1 MSTICPKVQ
10 SKIHQMPSMP
20 PESLFTIVPIS
31 GACGLHGTIAPYR
44 IRNFIR
50 PPNFQTFQFLI
61 QRSSRFDGGI
71 HRQTLLVVFVQFN
84 GLFQMN
90 PDGDQDNRVGAGSSD
105 MNVSTGRGPTWGENK
120 GEKWGNN
127 GGIMGEKWGE
137 KWGKKWGKKWGNN
150 GWEKRN
156 IKNGEIISDMHH
168 TQSNKRT
175 HSKSTHSKAHFQQA
189 HIRPPFFNTHLPAI
203 PHHSHHLPKRHF

>member
-1 MSTICPKVQ
+1 
-10 SKIHQMPSMP
+10 MPSTGII
-20 PESLFTIVPIS
+20 FTIVPIS

-90 PDGDQDNRVGAGSSD
+90 PDGIQDNCVGAGSSD
-105 MNVSTGRGPTWGENK
+105 MNVSTGRGPTWGEKQQEKQQEK
-120 GEKWGNN
+120 GKAE
-127 GGIMGEKWGE
+127 GGTADHG
-137 KWGKKWGKKWGNN
+137 
-150 GWEKRN
+150 
-156 IKNGEIISDMHH
+156 
-168 TQSNKRT
+168 
-175 HSKSTHSKAHFQQA
+175 
-189 HIRPPFFNTHLPAI
+189 
-203 PHHSHHLPKRHF
+203 

>member
-1 MSTICPKVQ
+1 MPKSPKQ
-10 SKIHQMPSMP
+10 DAIHPMPSTGII
-20 PESLFTIVPIS
+20 FTIVPIS

-44 IRNFIR
+44 MRNFIR

-90 PDGDQDNRVGAGSSD
+90 PDGNQDNCVGAGSSD
-105 MNVSTGRGPTWGENK
+105 MNVSTGRGPTWGE
-120 GEKWGNN
+120 KWGRKQRKN
-127 GGIMGEKWGE
+127 GGKMD
-137 KWGKKWGKKWGNN
+137 
-150 GWEKRN
+150 GWKNRN
-156 IKNGEIISDMHH
+156 IKNGEIISDMQH

-175 HSKSTHSKAHFQQA
+175 HSKAHFQK
-189 HIRPPFFNTHLPAI
+189 HTFKSTRPPFFNTHLPAI
-203 PHHSHHLPKRHF
+203 PHHSHHLPRRHF